1 MIGVRKSRA
10 QVAAVAAAFL
20 GLFQVSLNAG
30 ASGVSSDDP
39 GASQA
44 TARRVEGFWTQ
55 DVWADPSRPFLFYG
69 EKREDEVKSREDEV
83 KSPTEKR
90 AVEGM
95 DRSKAGGEGK
105 KSASHVSDGQLAI
118 FPADGLDRAA
128 AGETLTREAEAAGL
142 ERLRSFKTIKE
153 LREEVDRRMDAAVMN
168 PTPAAI
174 GLYLQANAF
183 LMQKA
188 GVFAESWRRA
198 LVDNPQFDW
207 TAVRPAVNVV
217 STGMSREREG
227 RMMREVRLMAKDHG
241 FIFFGDDTLK
251 TRHML
256 EQVRAFQAEY
266 GFDAA
271 FVSVS
276 GANNPLMPEARD
288 DKGLSAFVAQGVR
301 QFPALVLVS
310 RFEKDLTKAK
320 LIATGAADAMTLV
333 RNTHAAANEMLRD
346 RASAAGDSIA
356 AGLKAGQTAAESA
369 LRGSGE

>member
-30 ASGVSSDDP
+30 ASGVSSEVP

-44 TARRVEGFWTQ
+44 AVRSAEGFWTQ

-69 EKREDEVKSREDEV
+69 EKREDEVKS
-83 KSPTEKR
+83 PTEKR
-90 AVEGM
+90 SDERK
-95 DRSKAGGEGK
+95 DRSKAGGEVK

-128 AGETLTREAEAAGL
+128 AGKSLTREAEAAGL
-142 ERLRSFKTIKE
+142 EKLRSLKTVKE

-168 PTPAAI
+168 PTAI

-227 RMMREVRLMAKDHG
+227 RMMREVRLLAKDHG

-271 FVSVS
+271 FVTVS
-276 GANNPLMPEARD
+276 GADNPLMPQARE

-346 RASAAGDSIA
+346 RASAAGDSVA
-356 AGLKAGQTAAESA
+356 ADLKAGQTAAEGA